1 MSPLGPMDQGSPWA
15 PTRSGG
21 EISSALALLLPDPGP
36 GPGPLAST
44 YHLEGAVGPS
54 CFLWLPVALEL
65 VGGRGKQGSV
75 LFRVPAPSSTSGAGA
90 VSIGVAGLPR
100 TPVFRGPWRA
110 RKTQGYRGPS
120 WESTAGRAGI
130 SLPCSLPQGG
140 VLPADPFT
148 LKVSIPR
155 AALGSWGAPEWG
167 GVLGGSWCQ
176 GHCSLGDCQHC
187 HLCQKRKK
195 DGTQGLARDRPTE
208 GLWGGGQEPQG
219 VGKAWLGPEPHQK

>member
-100 TPVFRGPWRA
+100 TPCSGALGELGRPRA
-110 RKTQGYRGPS
+110 TGDQAGSPQQG
-120 WESTAGRAGI
+120 GRA
-130 SLPCSLPQGG
+130 SLSPVHYHKGVCSPQTHS
-140 VLPADPFT
+140 P
-148 LKVSIPR
+148 
-155 AALGSWGAPEWG
+155 
-167 GVLGGSWCQ
+167 
-176 GHCSLGDCQHC
+176 
-187 HLCQKRKK
+187 
-195 DGTQGLARDRPTE
+195 
-208 GLWGGGQEPQG
+208 
-219 VGKAWLGPEPHQK
+219 